1 MLYQVIGD
9 LMEIVG
15 IVVSGMGKGTYF
27 MSQQFYID
35 QFREKLHFKPFIG
48 TLNIKIDSN
57 GIKNINKIPDLKFER
72 IIGKNKF
79 GDVKL
84 IKALLNNSV
93 KGAIIFPA
101 KTRHSLDVLEFI
113 AEENIRE
120 VLKLNDGD
128 SVTIN
133 IE

>member
-1 MLYQVIGD
+1 
-9 LMEIVG
+9 MELLG
-15 IVVSGMGKGTYF
+15 IVVSGMGKGAYF

-57 GIKNINKIPDLKFER
+57 GVKNINDIPDSKFQR
-72 IIGKNKF
+72 IIGKNRF

-93 KGAIIFPA
+93 EGAIIFPT
-101 KTRHSLDVLEFI
+101 KTKHSFDVLEFI
-113 AEENIRE
+113 AKENIRE

-128 SVTIN
+128 SVTIT
-133 IE
+133 ID